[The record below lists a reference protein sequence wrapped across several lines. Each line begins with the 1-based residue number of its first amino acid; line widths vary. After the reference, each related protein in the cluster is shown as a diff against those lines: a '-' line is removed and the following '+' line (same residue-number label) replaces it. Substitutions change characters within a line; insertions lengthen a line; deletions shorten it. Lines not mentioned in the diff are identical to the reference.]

1 MTINNNECNYK
12 LHEFLGD
19 FSEEK
24 KLLKLYLA
32 FRERS
37 KPLPTIAKTVSG
49 QREEWVRYFNKLI
62 ETTNIIYAE
71 NNGEIIGFVA
81 FDFKLNSLKIPDN
94 LTQIIQEKS
103 QSKFCEFVFAASNSP
118 LSLLKNATA
127 DIFQLL
133 KSKYGILYIVGNIN
147 RQHKKDKYIKT
158 IQRIFGFKVFQ
169 DFALHEI
176 P

>member
-24 KLLKLYLA
+24 KLLQLYLK
-32 FRERS
+32 FYEKS
-37 KPLPTIAKTVSG
+37 KPLPVRAKTVSG

-62 ETTNIIYAE
+62 ETNKIIYAE
-71 NNGEIIGFVA
+71 SNGRIIGFVA
-81 FDFKLNSLKIPDN
+81 FDLKLSSLEVPEDLIEM
-94 LTQIIQEKS
+94 IQAKPQS
-103 QSKFCEFVFAASNSP
+103 QFCEFVFAASDSS
-118 LSLLKNATA
+118 LSLLKKVVA

-133 KSKYGILYIVGNIN
+133 KEKHGVLYIVGNIN
-147 RQHKKDKYIKT
+147 REHKKNKYIKT

-169 DFALHEI
+169 NFALHDI